1 MNIDKLKVMV
11 QKTLVNSF
19 SNLTTFPNK
28 GSCEGCQFGKAHCLP
43 FTKSLSRS
51 KALLECIHSDLFGPI
66 RSPSFSGSRYMLILV
81 DDHSRYT
88 WVYFIKQKSDA
99 LSKFQKFKETMEGVF
114 GLKIKRLQTD
124 NGGEFISNDFFN
136 FL

>member
-1 MNIDKLKVMV
+1 
-11 QKTLVNSF
+11 
-19 SNLTTFPNK
+19 
-28 GSCEGCQFGKAHCLP
+28 
-43 FTKSLSRS
+43 
-51 KALLECIHSDLFGPI
+51 
-66 RSPSFSGSRYMLILV
+66 MLILV